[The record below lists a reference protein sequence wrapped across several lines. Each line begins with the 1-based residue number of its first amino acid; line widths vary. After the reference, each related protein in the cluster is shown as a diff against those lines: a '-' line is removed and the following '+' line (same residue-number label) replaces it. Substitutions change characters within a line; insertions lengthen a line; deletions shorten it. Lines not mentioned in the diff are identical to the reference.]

1 MKNKWN
7 YIKAIALIALVI
19 MLYSFAKNRNIARNV
34 ETVSIDFTNGDN
46 LYITETAVNKLLIQK
61 NGKLE
66 NLPKDTL
73 DLSRLEKTLDNQEM
87 IADAEVYLT
96 VDGVLGVVVT
106 QRKPIARVFS
116 ANPFYIDS
124 DGKAMPL
131 STYHSAR
138 VPILVGIGKK
148 QLGRVFPLLKK
159 IENDPFLKH
168 HVVAIRRLAEN
179 NYELELR
186 KLDFNVFFGKIENLD
201 QKINNFKAFYK
212 KAKEEE
218 KLKAYKKV
226 SLQFENQVVCTKK

>member
-7 YIKAIALIALVI
+7 YIKAIALIVLVI
-19 MLYSFAKNRNIARNV
+19 VLYSFAKNRNIARNV

-73 DLSRLEKTLDNQEM
+73 DLSRLEKTLVNQEM

-116 ANPFYIDS
+116 ATPFYIDS

-186 KLDFNVFFGKIENLD
+186 KLDFNVFFGKIESLD

-218 KLKAYKKV
+218 KLKAYKNV